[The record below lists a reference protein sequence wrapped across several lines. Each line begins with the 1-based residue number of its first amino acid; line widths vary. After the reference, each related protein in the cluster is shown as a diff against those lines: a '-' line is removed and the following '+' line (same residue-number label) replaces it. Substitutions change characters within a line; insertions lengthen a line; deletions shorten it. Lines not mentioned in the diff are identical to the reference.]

1 MKHFCSFFF
10 ICAMAWLLQSCHE
23 KGVNPNAQLTLAE
36 YESLD
41 TSAYKLDSYQ
51 IWREI
56 KRLAVAD
63 KDSVLADNRAR
74 RHYIRHERLMW
85 IDRNGVDSRADSV
98 LFRLR
103 MVSKIGFNPT
113 RFRLPQI
120 EADLKRLRELDF
132 DDNANSINKVVARL
146 EYNLTKAYLRYA
158 TGQRF
163 GFVTPAYLLNR
174 HDIYEQDSTRHSYR
188 TLYSN
193 RQPRPNERFFQ
204 EAFRM
209 IHADS
214 VGWFLRQVEPQG
226 AYYQRLLSILNSN
239 SAALYDRKLLLTNLE
254 RCRWRLDDT
263 SKDKNKYVL
272 VNIPA
277 FQLQAV
283 NGDEMLTM
291 RVGRASLETTT
302 PLLSSEIKRMDVN
315 PQWVIPRSIIK
326 KNIIP
331 RLGNWNYFRSHRYFI
346 RNRTTG
352 KRVPLEDVT
361 QDMIESG
368 KYAVVQEGGE
378 RNSLGR
384 IIFRFDND
392 LSIYL
397 HDTSS
402 KDVFARENRGVSH
415 GCVRVQY
422 PYELATFLIGD
433 ENSKI
438 LSRVR
443 YSMAADVTSLGS
455 ERGSLS
461 PEQLASADTLKR
473 NMLIGSVNVTPK
485 VPVHIVYYT
494 LYPDR
499 EGRII
504 RFGDVYGYDALVYN
518 YLRNYL

>member
-1 MKHFCSFFF
+1 MKHFCSFFLS
-10 ICAMAWLLQSCHE
+10 CAVAWFVQSCHE
-23 KGVNPNAQLTLAE
+23 KVLNPNAQLTLTE

-41 TSAYKLDSYQ
+41 SSAYKLDAQ
-51 IWREI
+51 RIWDEI
-56 KRLAVAD
+56 DHLAVAD
-63 KDSVLADNRAR
+63 KDSLLADNRTR
-74 RHYIRHERLMW
+74 RHYFKHRSLVW
-85 IDRNGVDSRADSV
+85 IDRNGVDHRADSV
-98 LFRLR
+98 LLRLR
-103 MVSKIGFNPT
+103 KVTQIGFNPT

-132 DDNANSINKVVARL
+132 DDNINSINKVVARL

-163 GFVTPAYLLNR
+163 GFVNPAYLLNR
-174 HDIYEQDSTRHSYR
+174 YDIYEQDSTRRSYR
-188 TLYSN
+188 TLYSH
-193 RQPRPNERFFQ
+193 RQPRPDEWFFKR
-204 EAFRM
+204 ALRM
-209 IHADS
+209 VHTDS

-226 AYYQRLLSILNSN
+226 AYYQRLLGILNSD
-239 SAALYDRKLLLTNLE
+239 SVSLYGRKLLLTNLE

-263 SKDKNKYVL
+263 SKDHNKYVL

-291 RVGRASLETTT
+291 RVGCGSLETKT

-331 RLGNWNYFRSHRYFI
+331 RLGNWDYFRSHRYFI
-346 RNRTTG
+346 RNRQTG
-352 KRVPLEDVT
+352 KSVPLEDVT

-378 RNSLGR
+378 GNSLGR

-422 PYELATFLIGD
+422 PYELAAFLIGND
-433 ENSKI
+433 NTKM
-438 LSRVR
+438 LSRIR
-443 YSMAADVTSLGS
+443 YSMVADVSSLGRGRERLSS
-455 ERGSLS
+455 ER
-461 PEQLASADTLKR
+461 LASADTLKR
-473 NMLIGSVNVTPK
+473 SMLIGSVNVTPK

-494 LYPDR
+494 LYPDH
-499 EGRII
+499 EGRLI
-504 RFGDVYGYDALVYN
+504 RFSDVYGYDVLVNN